1 MTIAITGATGF
12 VGQALLDEAERG
24 GLELRALTRREQKP
38 RKGVEWVRG
47 DLADTR
53 ALRKLARGA
62 EAVIHV
68 AGVVNAPNAAGFEE
82 GNVTG
87 TLTLVDH
94 GRTGLVSAPEP
105 VALAAVFDELALHR
119 ARARAMGLNAR
130 TLALELDLSWERVI
144 EELTR

>member
-62 EAVIHV
+62 DGLCPICSIAGSANFDMIYSLIPTPREAIRTDPLLLLR
-68 AGVVNAPNAAGFEE
+68 GS
-82 GNVTG
+82 TG
-87 TLTLVDH
+87 
-94 GRTGLVSAPEP
+94 
-105 VALAAVFDELALHR
+105 
-119 ARARAMGLNAR
+119 
-130 TLALELDLSWERVI
+130 
-144 EELTR
+144 